1 MHLRSQIKLTG
12 RLGDNSI
19 EGRSAI
25 EGAVGSKVSTGK
37 SLKGKAYI
45 AKGRNPKIT
54 STPKKNFK

>member
-1 MHLRSQIKLTG
+1 MQLTS

-25 EGAVGSKVSTGK
+25 EGAVSSKVSTGK

-45 AKGRNPKIT
+45 AKGRNPKMS